1 MNKSE
6 VTELKSLF
14 IDLNDR
20 NSDNIIS
27 HSVTELK
34 NSGYTQVNLEVKTS
48 TEQET
53 IKLKIDIDLFR
64 RIKEVQDLPDWVI
77 IKLIL
82 ADGKLKDSRF
92 QRACIEWLNT
102 F

>member
-1 MNKSE
+1 MNRSE
-6 VTELKSLF
+6 KTELKSLF

-20 NSDNIIS
+20 NSDNTLS
-27 HSVTELK
+27 HSLTEIK
-34 NSGYTQVNLEVKTS
+34 NSGYTKVNLEVKAS

-53 IKLKIDIDLFR
+53 IKLQVDIDLFR

-92 QRACIEWLNT
+92 KERISNG
-102 F
+102 

>member
-1 MNKSE
+1 MNRSE
-6 VTELKSLF
+6 GTELKSLF

-20 NSDNIIS
+20 NSDNAIS
-27 HSVTELK
+27 HSVAEIR

-53 IKLKIDIDLFR
+53 IKFQIDIDLFIK
-64 RIKEVQDLPDWVI
+64 IKEVQDLPDWVI

-82 ADGKLKDSRF
+82 ADGKLKGSSFKKRVS
-92 QRACIEWLNT
+92 NG
-102 F
+102 

>member
-6 VTELKSLF
+6 ATERKSLF

-20 NSDNIIS
+20 NSDNVIS
-27 HSVTELK
+27 HSVTELR
-34 NSGYTQVNLEVKTS
+34 NSGNTQVNLEVKTS

-64 RIKEVQDLPDWVI
+64 RIKEIQDLPDWVI
-77 IKLIL
+77 VKLIL

-92 QRACIEWLNT
+92 KERVSNG
-102 F
+102 

>member
-1 MNKSE
+1 
-6 VTELKSLF
+6 VTEFKTLF

-20 NSDNIIS
+20 SSDNTIS
-27 HSVTELK
+27 HSMTEIK
-34 NSGYTQVNLEVKTS
+34 NSGYTKVNLEVKTS

-53 IKLKIDIDLFR
+53 IKMRVDMDLFR

-82 ADGKLKDSRF
+82 ADGKLKDSRLKE
-92 QRACIEWLNT
+92 RISNG
-102 F
+102 

>member
-1 MNKSE
+1 MNRSE
-6 VTELKSLF
+6 VTEFKTLF

-20 NSDNIIS
+20 SSDNTIS
-27 HSVTELK
+27 HSMTEIK
-34 NSGYTQVNLEVKTS
+34 NSGYTKVNLEVKTS
-48 TEQET
+48 TQQET
-53 IKLKIDIDLFR
+53 IKIRVDMDLFR

-92 QRACIEWLNT
+92 KERISNG
-102 F
+102 

>member
-1 MNKSE
+1 MNRSE
-6 VTELKSLF
+6 VTEFKTLF

-20 NSDNIIS
+20 SSDNTIS
-27 HSVTELK
+27 HSMTEIK
-34 NSGYTQVNLEVKTS
+34 NSGYTKVNLEVKTS
-48 TEQET
+48 SEQET
-53 IKLKIDIDLFR
+53 IKMRVDMDLFR

-92 QRACIEWLNT
+92 KERISNG
-102 F
+102 

>member
-1 MNKSE
+1 MNRSE

-20 NSDNIIS
+20 NSDNAIS
-27 HSVTELK
+27 HSVAEIR

-53 IKLKIDIDLFR
+53 IKFKIDIDLFIK
-64 RIKEVQDLPDWVI
+64 IKEVQDLPDWVI
-77 IKLIL
+77 VKLIL
-82 ADGKLKDSRF
+82 ADGKLKGSSFKKRVS
-92 QRACIEWLNT
+92 NG
-102 F
+102 